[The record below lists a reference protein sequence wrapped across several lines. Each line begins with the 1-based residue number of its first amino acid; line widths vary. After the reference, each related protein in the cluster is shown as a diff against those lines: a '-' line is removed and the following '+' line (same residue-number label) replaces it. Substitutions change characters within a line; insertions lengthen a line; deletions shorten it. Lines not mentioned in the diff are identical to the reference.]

1 MSTIRRTVRTQASPD
16 RVFAYLSDF
25 TRTEEWDPGTVSTE
39 RVSGDGSVGTR
50 YHNVSRFMGRET
62 ELEYTVI
69 DLDQGTLVRLRGEGK
84 SVTAIDTMRIT
95 PDGEGSRVDYTAEFD
110 WKGVAKVAA
119 PLLGPALTKLGDEAE
134 EGLQRSLDALV
145 RT

>member
-1 MSTIRRTVRTQASPD
+1 MSTIRRTVRTDASPD
-16 RVFAYLSDF
+16 QVFAYLSDF
-25 TRTEEWDPGTVSTE
+25 THTEEWDPGTVTTD
-39 RVSGDGSVGTR
+39 RVSGDGGVGTR
-50 YHNVSRFMGRET
+50 YHNVSKFMGRET

-69 DLDQGTLVRLRGEGK
+69 DLDQGTMVRLRGEGK
-84 SVTAIDTMRIT
+84 SVTAIDTMRIS
-95 PDGEGSRVDYTAEFD
+95 PDGAGSVVEYTAEFD

-134 EGLQRSLDALV
+134 DGLQRNLDALP